1 MATPDQPERPGPP
14 NPPSPP
20 VPDANARWRYGLI
33 VVVVAIAAIVLIF
46 LIAALRYPTASDG
59 VALVSSVATAISTL
73 AAAYFGIQVGS
84 AGKEQAE
91 QKKDEAKDMAIAL
104 AADAPPTSEVAKSL
118 VRRHAFGDDPAPARQ
133 PGPSGWARS

>member
-1 MATPDQPERPGPP
+1 VATPDRPG
-14 NPPSPP
+14 SSRTSD
-20 VPDANARWRYGLI
+20 PDATARWRYGLI

-46 LIAALRYPTASDG
+46 LVAAVRYPTAADG

-91 QKKDEAKDMAIAL
+91 RKKDEAKDVAIAL
-104 AADAPPTSEVAKSL
+104 AADAPPTSEVAKTL
-118 VRRHAFGDDPAPARQ
+118 VRRHAFGDPDA
-133 PGPSGWARS
+133 